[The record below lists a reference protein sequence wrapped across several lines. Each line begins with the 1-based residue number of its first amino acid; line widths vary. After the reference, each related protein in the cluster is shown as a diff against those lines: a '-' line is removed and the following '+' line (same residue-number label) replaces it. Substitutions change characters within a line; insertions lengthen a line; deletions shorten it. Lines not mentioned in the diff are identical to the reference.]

1 MGLDETQP
9 IDATPEAGQ
18 SSGSWQRLITAFRGQ
33 QAVGRSVNLP
43 SRYGGLV
50 LQVPSLNN
58 EKGKDATSDL
68 KPRSKVN
75 AKCGALCVL
84 AVQREMYP
92 WKKLV

>member
-1 MGLDETQP
+1 MA
-9 IDATPEAGQ
+9 ATYYRV
-18 SSGSWQRLITAFRGQ
+18 QRTTGRW
-33 QAVGRSVNLP
+33 AVRQFTP
-43 SRYGGLV
+43 RYGGLV
-50 LQVPSLNN
+50 LQVPSLND